1 MTRMG
6 KHDATRTGAGNE
18 RPNEPQQLDGDGMKL
33 KYRLFLAIF
42 LVGVI
47 LASILTL
54 WNHLNDRERSVQT
67 SLDLLQREAA
77 HHGEHLELAL
87 KGMARVVR
95 TLGHSPLIIHTLA
108 SSNAD
113 FERMDETAMAEHI
126 RSLNTRWRAAAD
138 ATDPLVRERLGN
150 PVALYLKTHQQA
162 NPGEYGEIFVTNRQ
176 GAMIASTGKLT
187 TLAHAHKYWW
197 QAGWHGGTGRIFFDD
212 RGFDA
217 SVSGYVLGVVA
228 PLFDGERFVG
238 MIKANFNILHILKR
252 IVESPESQ
260 EGHAQILARSGG
272 RIVLEAGRP
281 PLSTDLPS
289 GIRERLVA
297 RKAGSMLL
305 QDSSLFVGHAPIAI
319 TLGDDRYGFGGKG
332 KSIDH
337 IMGNE
342 GETWVLLVTEREEVA
357 LAEMRRDMWTLV
369 GFGGLLIVALAAVAL
384 WIGHLLT
391 RPFDHLVAHA
401 QRIGGG
407 DLHTRLD
414 PPSSTLEFS
423 HLAEAFN
430 RMIDNLRQT
439 TTSRDELAR
448 DVEERKRAEQQVHD
462 FASRMEAANQEL
474 QNFSYVASHDLQE
487 PLRTMNNY
495 AEFLKEDLKE
505 ACLDDAVR
513 EDLRFI
519 TGAAARMQTLVQ
531 DLLAYSRSGRLEVE
545 GKPVSLND
553 AMEAARENLRTVIEE
568 SGARIAVGD
577 LPRVQGNGAAL
588 TSVLQNLLGNAV
600 KFHRPGVA
608 PEIEI
613 SAEPE
618 GDRWRIRITDN
629 GIGMEEK
636 YLERIFQPFNR
647 LHGKKAYP
655 GSGLGLAIA
664 RKIIEKHGGV
674 IRAESTLDQGSS
686 FILTLPGWVDDNGR
700 PGDDSVNPGKNG
712 S

>member
-1 MTRMG
+1 MRRLPFMIALVAG
-6 KHDATRTGAGNE
+6 VLLATMAPPGSEANDHTA
-18 RPNEPQQLDGDGMKL
+18 KT
-33 KYRLFLAIF
+33 YLFLGNDSIPPMIF
-42 LVGVI
+42 L
-47 LASILTL
+47 
-54 WNHLNDRERSVQT
+54 E
-67 SLDLLQREAA
+67 
-77 HHGEHLELAL
+77 
-87 KGMARVVR
+87 KGKPA
-95 TLGHSPLIIHTLA
+95 GII
-108 SSNAD
+108 AD
-113 FERMDETAMAEHI
+113 
-126 RSLNTRWRAAAD
+126 
-138 ATDPLVRERLGN
+138 
-150 PVALYLKTHQQA
+150 
-162 NPGEYGEIFVTNRQ
+162 
-176 GAMIASTGKLT
+176 
-187 TLAHAHKYWW
+187 LAHALAER
-197 QAGWHGGTGRIFFDD
+197 AGISIEIRAMDWAEAQDRMLRGEADALLQINSNPEREKVFD
-212 RGFDA
+212 F
-217 SVSGYVLGVVA
+217 SA
-228 PLFDGERFVG
+228 PLLESRFSIFRKDTRLDIQGIDSLHGRVVGVEEQGYPIQLMNKHPEIQTRIIPNWKTGFERINAGELDAVVVDRWVGEYELTIHEIHGIISVVEPVETSWSAIAVRKGDAELLAHIDAGLKAIRDDGTFEAILDRWRHKEIVYLTRGQLNTWFIASGVG
-238 MIKANFNILHILKR
+238 LVVIL
-252 IVESPESQ
+252 
-260 EGHAQILARSGG
+260 
-272 RIVLEAGRP
+272 
-281 PLSTDLPS
+281 
-289 GIRERLVA
+289 
-297 RKAGSMLL
+297 LL
-305 QDSSLFVGHAPIAI
+305 MASLF
-319 TLGDDRYGFGGKG
+319 LFL
-332 KSIDH
+332 KSRRLRS
-337 IMGNE
+337 MVRQRT
-342 GETWVLLVTEREEVA
+342 GELDTVNRELHDTIRRLQQAEEVA
-357 LAEMRRDMWTLV
+357 H
-369 GFGGLLIVALAAVAL
+369 
-384 WIGHLLT
+384 IGHWSYRASDGVIHWSDGLWRIFGRKPRSETLSYEKFT
-391 RPFDHLVAHA
+391 RWIRKDFRNYH
-401 QRIGGG
+401 
-407 DLHTRLD
+407 
-414 PPSSTLEFS
+414 
-423 HLAEAFN
+423 
-430 RMIDNLRQT
+430 
-439 TTSRDELAR
+439 DE
-448 DVEERKRAEQQVHD
+448 
-462 FASRMEAANQEL
+462 RMESMLRLRPGEELGEFIYCLERPDGENRWVEVFLETEFDDHGGPLSFFGTVQDITERRSHELLVQEVNREL
-474 QNFSYVASHDLQE
+474 QNFVYVASHDLQE

-686 FILTLPGWVDDNGR
+686 FILTLPGWTGEETR
-700 PGDDSVNPGKNG
+700 GSVAVTKEEQ